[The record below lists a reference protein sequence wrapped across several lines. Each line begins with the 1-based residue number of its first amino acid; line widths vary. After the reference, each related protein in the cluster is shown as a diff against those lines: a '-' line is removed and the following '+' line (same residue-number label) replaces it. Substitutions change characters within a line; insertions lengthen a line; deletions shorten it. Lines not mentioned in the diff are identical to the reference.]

1 MGRRPRIEFQGAVYH
16 VIKRGNNR
24 AFIFQHKEDKVDFLR
39 CLEAAKEAY
48 PFNLL
53 GYVIMD
59 NHYHLIIETKEAPL
73 NKIMQK
79 INNAYSKSYNKRYQR
94 SDHVFGGRYKG
105 ILVNDDSYLLTLLRY
120 LHTNP
125 VRAKITSKADLY
137 VWSSDHFYRRNIASQ
152 VAIDKILEMFS
163 ENRQIAIV
171 EYKKFMAQ
179 KELIENPMEFFE
191 NATEIGDD
199 EKTGEDQSETQKR
212 ETLDQI
218 LERVTG
224 SAENFKLIKS
234 GSRQRA
240 LSIDKISYVKAAV
253 DQGYTFKEIGE
264 NIGVSATA
272 VNRMS
277 VRKLEVHYDNG
288 EKDDV

>member
-24 AFIFQHKEDKVDFLR
+24 EFIFQHQEDKVDFLR
-39 CLEAAKEAY
+39 CLEAAKESY
-48 PFNLL
+48 HFKLL

-59 NHYHLIIETKEAPL
+59 NHYHLIIETQETPL

-125 VRAKITSKADLY
+125 VRAKITPNVDLY
-137 VWSSDHFYRRNIASQ
+137 EWSSDHFYRRNLTGQ
-152 VAIDKILEMFS
+152 VEIDTILNMFS

-171 EYKKFMAQ
+171 EYKKFIAQ
-179 KELIENPMEFFE
+179 KDLIDNPMEFFE
-191 NATEIGDD
+191 MASMIGND
-199 EKTGEDQSETQKR
+199 EKTSANQSGSRRR

-218 LERVTG
+218 LERV
-224 SAENFKLIKS
+224 SDCEEVFRLIKS
-234 GSRQRA
+234 GSRQRT
-240 LSIDKISYVKAAV
+240 LSIYKISYVKEAV
-253 DQGYTFKEIGE
+253 DLGYTLKEIGD
-264 NIGVSATA
+264 NINLSATA

-277 VRKLEVHYDNG
+277 VNRFEVVKDNG
-288 EKDDV
+288 EKDDL